1 MRATYTPTH
10 LPHRHHE
17 KTNTTKESGT
27 RHVQRNAGSNVVRV
41 SASKLNGKAVRPL
54 SLLRLSTNCPASL
67 SLYSQ
72 AHLGA
77 FLILLLFSIFPFFFF
92 FSSFLSFYIFS
103 LSLSSPQSLIQRCRQ
118 VVVFLFTLP
127 RSLTIS
133 SSHVRTSLP
142 KHRFIGP
149 GQGSH

>member
-77 FLILLLFSIFPFFFF
+77 FLILLLFSIFPFFSSSHLFF
-92 FSSFLSFYIFS
+92 PSIFS